1 MRAKWRIGIFGAALL
16 SLTGSTMTVPAHAT
30 PAEEPLASPA
40 ALSWTPC
47 TYASGAQCA
56 TITVPQDWRTPSSSG
71 TYRLGIARVRA
82 TDPARRLGVLMFN
95 PGGPG
100 TRAVG
105 NLSWVLSLL
114 PTVVKQRFDIVAMD
128 PRGVGT
134 SQPSIATCSAPQP
147 TPPAIGVID
156 WQSWTAT
163 FVTANRKANRE
174 CLRMNRQHANT
185 INTWQVV
192 RDLDAVR
199 SALGEQRITFWGMS
213 YGTTVGRAYAQSF
226 PKRVRALLLDGAISP
241 QSSIELW
248 AREHTWD
255 DALAISTMLRS
266 FGSQTESTYSRAMSA
281 LDKRT
286 LTAANGRVITRWTVG
301 RAMVAW
307 SSFHTTWGSARSL
320 ITHLNTALFDRESSR
335 RSAGLASLAAVLS
348 GTFDTGQPN
357 YLDPQWRFVNCADFH
372 DRPGVSDLARMAEFA
387 ARAGGVGA
395 GMAVIREGAQ
405 CAGLPPLGRAL
416 TPITSPVRLRTP
428 PLIANAIAD
437 NRTPWTAAQSMAQA
451 FTGSHIIGYQ
461 GTHHILYG
469 RTTSCVAEPI
479 TRYLVQRILPPSNVM
494 CPR

>member
-1 MRAKWRIGIFGAALL
+1 MGIFGAALL
-16 SLTGSTMTVPAHAT
+16 GLTVSTMTVPAHAA
-30 PAEEPLASPA
+30 PAEEPPISVSAVT
-40 ALSWTPC
+40 WTSC
-47 TYASGAQCA
+47 TYAPGAQCA
-56 TITVPQDWRTPSSSG
+56 FLNVPKDWRAPANSG
-71 TYRLGIARVRA
+71 TYRIGIARVRA
-82 TDPARRLGVLMFN
+82 SDPARRLGVLMFN

-114 PTVVKQRFDIVAMD
+114 PAVVKQRFDIVAVD

-134 SQPSIATCSAPQP
+134 SQPSITTCSAPQP
-147 TPPAIGVID
+147 TPPATGVIN
-156 WQSWTAT
+156 WQSWTTT
-163 FVTANRKANRE
+163 FMAANRKANRE
-174 CLRMNRQHANT
+174 CLRINRQHADT
-185 INTWQVV
+185 VNTWQVV
-192 RDLDAVR
+192 RDVDAVR
-199 SALGEQRITFWGMS
+199 DALGEKRITFWGMS
-213 YGTTVGRAYAQSF
+213 YGSTVGRAYAQTF
-226 PKRVRALLLDGAISP
+226 PSRVRALLLDGAISP

-266 FGSQTESTYSRAMSA
+266 FGPQTEATYNRAMSA
-281 LDKRT
+281 LDRRT

-320 ITHLNTALFDRESSR
+320 ITHLNTALFDRQTSR
-335 RSAGLASLAAVLS
+335 RSAGLASLANILS

-372 DRPGVSDLARMAEFA
+372 DRPGVSALARMAEVA
-387 ARAGGVGA
+387 ARDGGVGA

-416 TPITSPVRLRTP
+416 TAINAPVSLRTP
-428 PLIANAIAD
+428 PLIANAVAD

-451 FTGSHIIGYQ
+451 FTGSRIIGYQ

-469 RTTSCVAEPI
+469 RRTACVNDPI
-479 TRYLVQRILPPSNVM
+479 TRYLVQRTIPSANVM